1 MTITPPGVAW
11 EDDMLF
17 RFRPLAVM
25 LAVGAALVLIAS
37 SVDARPGGGGSRGSR
52 TFSAP
57 PSTTTAPGARPLE
70 RTMTT
75 PSTATAPRAATQPGG
90 FFNRPGM
97 GFMGGLAAGFL
108 GAGLLGLLFGG
119 GLSGGLGGF
128 ASILG
133 LVLQIGLIAVVG
145 YLLYS
150 WWQRRSQ
157 PQTAMASGPSMREAA
172 PNTPQP
178 MSFGGLGAGLG
189 GASQQ
194 PALATQEL
202 QLTEVDFN
210 DFEKLLGEV
219 QTAYGAEDIAALRS
233 RLTPEML
240 SYFNE
245 DLAKNASRG
254 LVNQISDV
262 KLLQGDLSEA
272 WREPGAEYA
281 TVAMRY
287 SLTDKLVERASG
299 KVVDGGP
306 QETTEFWTFRR
317 APGGSWILSAIQ
329 ESA

>member
-1 MTITPPGVAW
+1 
-11 EDDMLF
+11 MLF

-25 LAVGAALVLIAS
+25 LAVGAALVLVAS

-52 TFSAP
+52 TYSAP
-57 PSTTTAPGARPLE
+57 PPTTTAPSARPME

-75 PSTATAPRAATQPGG
+75 PSTATAPRTGAAPQAGG

-133 LVLQIGLIAVVG
+133 LVLQIGLIAIVG
-145 YLLYS
+145 YLLWS

-157 PQTAMASGPSMREAA
+157 PQTAMASGPSMREGA
-172 PNTPQP
+172 PNAPQP

-189 GASQQ
+189 GASPQQ
-194 PALATQEL
+194 PAFATQEL
-202 QLTEVDFN
+202 QLTETDFN
-210 DFEKLLGEV
+210 DFEKLLGEI

-262 KLLQGDLSEA
+262 KLLQGDMSEA

-287 SLTDKLVERASG
+287 SLTDKLVERATG
-299 KVVDGGP
+299 KVVDGGA
-306 QETTEFWTFRR
+306 QEATELWTFRR
-317 APGGSWILSAIQ
+317 APGGNWMLSAIQ
-329 ESA
+329 EAEQS